1 MFHCCNSLPA
11 EDLEAFA
18 PTDTEKGWPEY
29 MRVNCILVSMYIIV
43 QRSSWA
49 ASFRPVRRILAHYC
63 TQSVNKWQKAIKIDK
78 LCFIYNICRILG
90 WVYIYEVWECRC
102 VTSGMWLVERTPL
115 HFFDKV
121 IYSYPALYSDIL
133 SSVYISPRIGPTRK
147 CGFSWSSLRLNT
159 ANYMTKGKGENLFN
173 LHSGPFF
180 RD

>member
-133 SSVYISPRIGPTRK
+133 FSVSHPGLVLLRSVAFLEALWGWILQTIWPRVREKTLQST
-147 CGFSWSSLRLNT
+147 FRL
-159 ANYMTKGKGENLFN
+159 
-173 LHSGPFF
+173 FF
-180 RD
+180 